1 MPELGSNVFVSIWIV
16 VDFPAPLADEL
27 GLTRRQI
34 NYALA
39 RFNEELTLQKLPTI
53 QRNPR
58 GDIFVP
64 LEVVQLF
71 SHAEVK
77 EQRKIKIKAKT
88 NPLKLLLA
96 LFLAGMILFIFW
108 PKGLANQVK
117 LSIFALLV
125 ASYGLLSEGL
135 TEEQVI
141 KLGVFSGKFQDYQQI
156 QVEKITEKESFVT
169 FYQKKNHSFS
179 LRFAVSAEEVTS
191 FLEGKSKFGIID

>member
-1 MPELGSNVFVSIWIV
+1 MSEAV
-16 VDFPAPLADEL
+16 VIGIFFIILLA
-27 GLTRRQI
+27 
-34 NYALA
+34 
-39 RFNEELTLQKLPTI
+39 LQL
-53 QRNPR
+53 
-58 GDIFVP
+58 
-64 LEVVQLF
+64 
-71 SHAEVK
+71 K

-108 PKGLANQVK
+108 PNDLANQLK
-117 LSIFALLV
+117 LSILALLV
-125 ASYGLLSEGL
+125 ASYGWLREGL

-179 LRFAVSAEEVTS
+179 LRFAVSAEEVMR
-191 FLEGKSKFGIID
+191 LLKGEK